1 MLIEFD
7 QVVVHRAD
15 RVVFSGLDCRLQAQ
29 RIGVV
34 GPNGA
39 GKSTFAR
46 LINGLVLPATG
57 QVRVNGRVVGHHLQ
71 EVRRQVGFL
80 FQNPDNQMVF
90 PIVREDMAF
99 GLKHR
104 IADPQAR
111 DTVILSTLRLL
122 GIEHLVD
129 RLISGL
135 SGGEKQLVALASVL
149 CTEPDFLVLD
159 EPTTQLD
166 LKFRNRFLRILQQ
179 LPKPMLVLTHDLPM
193 LAGFDR
199 VLVIDQGRI
208 VRDGAPA
215 DTLAWYTESFG

>member
-15 RVVFSGLDCRLQAQ
+15 RVVLSGLDCRLQAQ

-57 QVRVNGRVVGHHLQ
+57 QVRVNGRVVGNHLQ

-90 PIVREDMAF
+90 PVVREDMAF

-111 DTVILSTLRLL
+111 DALILSTLRSL
-122 GIEHLVD
+122 GVEHLVD

-166 LKFRNRFLRILQQ
+166 LRFRNRFLHILQQ

-193 LAGFDR
+193 LADFDR

>member
-1 MLIEFD
+1 
-7 QVVVHRAD
+7 
-15 RVVFSGLDCRLQAQ
+15 
-29 RIGVV
+29 
-34 GPNGA
+34 
-39 GKSTFAR
+39 
-46 LINGLVLPATG
+46 
-57 QVRVNGRVVGHHLQ
+57 
-71 EVRRQVGFL
+71 
-80 FQNPDNQMVF
+80 
-90 PIVREDMAF
+90 
-99 GLKHR
+99 
-104 IADPQAR
+104 
-111 DTVILSTLRLL
+111 VILSTLRSL